1 MKSCWNLKANEKEIR
16 EWLGNM
22 NPEIIEEILWV
33 FFNESPIDINQLK
46 QEILNDVSNN
56 INADG
61 DNLLELK
68 KQKELDEKRER
79 YRKKILAK
87 TQRQAQLFHY
97 WGGKIEERY

>member
-1 MKSCWNLKANEKEIR
+1 MKSCWNLKANQKEIR

-22 NPEIIEEILWV
+22 NPKIIKELLWV
-33 FFNESPIDINQLK
+33 FLNESPIDIMQLK

-79 YRKKILAK
+79 NRKKILAK
-87 TQRQAQLFHY
+87 TQEQAHQFHY
-97 WGGKIEERY
+97 WGGKIGERY